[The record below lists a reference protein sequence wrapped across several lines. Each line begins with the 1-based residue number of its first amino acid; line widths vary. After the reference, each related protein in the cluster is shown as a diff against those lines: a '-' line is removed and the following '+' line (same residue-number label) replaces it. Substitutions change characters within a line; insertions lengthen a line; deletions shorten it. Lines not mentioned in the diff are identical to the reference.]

1 MSIGVVYFFTVRRRR
16 VSWELRVRACA
27 TRHEYNKRGMLII
40 MTHSLPRAHAD
51 QHSSR
56 PMHNPASLG
65 PGVATQP
72 WTPISPH
79 ETPSSLATAPQTPLV
94 ISIKPRMRA
103 EDTSGISED
112 LRGTGG
118 TPVRPGE
125 RDQESRSR
133 GPREQD
139 RTDAPPDGS
148 HTRGRRSAAG
158 RLAVGSWT
166 RLSTCSAGQRAR
178 PMPMQQPADV
188 ASGAWRKERA
198 GERKERVTR
207 ASSPSTDRNR
217 GRISRRS
224 DCSPHLESQ
233 TQLVIATQLPQESRR
248 THSRD
253 ADLAGG

>member
-1 MSIGVVYFFTVRRRR
+1 MRTNT
-16 VSWELRVRACA
+16 RADRC
-27 TRHEYNKRGMLII
+27 T
-40 MTHSLPRAHAD
+40 TQRA
-51 QHSSR
+51 R
-56 PMHNPASLG
+56 

-72 WTPISPH
+72 WTQTRPPISPH
-79 ETPSSLATAPQTPLV
+79 ETPSFVARYGTADTPHHLHQAQERRTPTASAKTCEGRGERQCDPASETRSLAAGDRASRTAPT
-94 ISIKPRMRA
+94 RRRTARTRA
-103 EDTSGISED
+103 D
-112 LRGTGG
+112 
-118 TPVRPGE
+118 GE
-125 RDQESRSR
+125 AQR
-133 GPREQD
+133 
-139 RTDAPPDGS
+139 
-148 HTRGRRSAAG
+148 AG
-158 RLAVGSWT
+158 WAVGSWT

>member
-1 MSIGVVYFFTVRRRR
+1 
-16 VSWELRVRACA
+16 
-27 TRHEYNKRGMLII
+27 
-40 MTHSLPRAHAD
+40 
-51 QHSSR
+51 
-56 PMHNPASLG
+56 MHNPAS
-65 PGVATQP
+65 ATGSRD
-72 WTPISPH
+72 TALDTD
-79 ETPSSLATAPQTPLV
+79 ETTHLATRNAVVRRSLRHRRHPSSSPSSPG
-94 ISIKPRMRA
+94 A
-103 EDTSGISED
+103 EDTYSISLD

-233 TQLVIATQLPQESRR
+233 TQLVIATQLPQESQK